1 MNDIVFKIYVDL
13 FMLDTNKETILL
25 ENIIQN
31 NFPLYYSKKEAEK
44 KIEELIKNR
53 GEVLNEEEIR
63 GDNLYL
69 RFSIYREIDNIKE
82 IELESE
88 INRTIYAKFIEICS
102 VEKLKCELSI

>member
-13 FMLDTNKETILL
+13 FMLDTNKQTIVL

-31 NFPLYYSKKEAEK
+31 NFPLYYSKKETKK
-44 KIEELIKNR
+44 KIEELMKNR

-88 INRTIYAKFIEICS
+88 INQTIYAKFIEICN
-102 VEKLKCELSI
+102 VEKLKCEL

>member
-31 NFPLYYSKKEAEK
+31 DFPLYYSKKEAEK

-88 INRTIYAKFIEICS
+88 INRTIYVKFIEICN
-102 VEKLKCELSI
+102 VQKLKCELSI